1 MVSCYHWV
9 SISIFKNCVCACG
22 VSCWYRGRSTPE
34 KGLLPNLDL
43 AVLARMARQG
53 SPPGIWAGFLWP
65 TRWRTLLQG
74 VLLSTGRP
82 WHTVKHPFYK
92 LQWLKQSDPQRRAQH
107 TAGTAPP
114 SASPSVW
121 HSFHSRG
128 ALLTVTSFQA
138 NQPSYPAGLQESCQM
153 AHYPPGRQ
161 DMRADN
167 QQTSQ

>member
-114 SASPSVW
+114 SGKPISLTQLSQQGCFTDSDKLSGQPTLLPCWASRILPDGPLS
-121 HSFHSRG
+121 SR
-128 ALLTVTSFQA
+128 QA
-138 NQPSYPAGLQESCQM
+138 RYEGW
-153 AHYPPGRQ
+153 
-161 DMRADN
+161 
-167 QQTSQ
+167 